1 VAQSRKRKKETLVA
15 MALKDVSLSP
25 PSSQEF
31 SRTYQLTR
39 WSLINRAL
47 DAVDRRAGGKAGY
60 VQRLFHYLFFGG
72 LAALVNLMVFG
83 VIFSLLRFPSAVSVQ
98 MRNVLA
104 SVGAAE
110 CSIMANFVLND
121 RFTFRHLPGARRPW
135 LQRCLRFHATCIVG
149 ALLTF
154 VLEFALFSLLHMP
167 ALYAEMIAIVIVL
180 GYNFTC
186 HHYFTYRS
194 VSAPAGGSSSEQKAG
209 AQRGL

>member
-1 VAQSRKRKKETLVA
+1 MKETIGD
-15 MALKDVSLSP
+15 MALQEVSLF
-25 PSSQEF
+25 PSSTEE
-31 SRTYQLTR
+31 SRRTYQLTR
-39 WSLINRAL
+39 WPLINRAL
-47 DAVDRRAGGKAGY
+47 DVVDRRAGGKAGY

-72 LAALVNLMVFG
+72 LAALINLLVFG
-83 VIFSLLRFPSAVSVQ
+83 VIFSLLRFPSGVSTQ

-110 CSIMANFVLND
+110 CSIMVNFLLND

-154 VLEFALFSLLHMP
+154 VLEFALFSLAHMP

-186 HHYFTYRS
+186 HHYFTYRTA
-194 VSAPAGGSSSEQKAG
+194 SAPSGVSLK
-209 AQRGL
+209 